1 MYVTT
6 RRRFEGIGENH
17 GFSACR
23 EYHFSG
29 HERVL
34 VLLRSHPAVGR
45 EHRCGGQNPDEL
57 RPHGGA
63 VPFHTVHE
71 AVCRPAACPVLSG
84 YEGCQGRENHLEKNM
99 DGTRHRV
106 RAVFPEL
113 VDTGSAVA
121 GRSGDGAVYHYH
133 RYRLCLPFDGR
144 SVDEPSVETQSDGG
158 CFQQ

>member
-45 EHRCGGQNPDEL
+45 EHRRGGQNPSEL

-63 VPFHTVHE
+63 VPFHSLHE
-71 AVCRPAACPVLSG
+71 AVFRPFACLVLSG
-84 YEGCQGRENHLEKNM
+84 YEGCQG
-99 DGTRHRV
+99 
-106 RAVFPEL
+106 
-113 VDTGSAVA
+113 
-121 GRSGDGAVYHYH
+121 
-133 RYRLCLPFDGR
+133 
-144 SVDEPSVETQSDGG
+144 
-158 CFQQ
+158 

>member
-34 VLLRSHPAVGR
+34 VLLRSHQDVGR
-45 EHRCGGQNPDEL
+45 EHRRGGQNPSEL
-57 RPHGGA
+57 RPHGGV

-71 AVCRPAACPVLSG
+71 TVFRPFACPVLSG
-84 YEGCQGRENHLEKNM
+84 YERCQG
-99 DGTRHRV
+99 
-106 RAVFPEL
+106 
-113 VDTGSAVA
+113 
-121 GRSGDGAVYHYH
+121 
-133 RYRLCLPFDGR
+133 
-144 SVDEPSVETQSDGG
+144 
-158 CFQQ
+158 

>member
-45 EHRCGGQNPDEL
+45 EHRRGGQNPSEL
-57 RPHGGA
+57 RPHGGLFHSILYTKLFA
-63 VPFHTVHE
+63 VLLL
-71 AVCRPAACPVLSG
+71 CLVLSG
-84 YEGCQGRENHLEKNM
+84 YEGCQG
-99 DGTRHRV
+99 
-106 RAVFPEL
+106 
-113 VDTGSAVA
+113 
-121 GRSGDGAVYHYH
+121 
-133 RYRLCLPFDGR
+133 
-144 SVDEPSVETQSDGG
+144 
-158 CFQQ
+158 

>member
-1 MYVTT
+1 MYVT

-45 EHRCGGQNPDEL
+45 EHRRGGQNPSEL

-63 VPFHTVHE
+63 VPFHSLHE
-71 AVCRPAACPVLSG
+71 AVFRPFACLVLSG
-84 YEGCQGRENHLEKNM
+84 YEGCQG
-99 DGTRHRV
+99 
-106 RAVFPEL
+106 
-113 VDTGSAVA
+113 
-121 GRSGDGAVYHYH
+121 
-133 RYRLCLPFDGR
+133 
-144 SVDEPSVETQSDGG
+144 
-158 CFQQ
+158 